1 MIRDGIKDLGK
12 YSYAQKIK
20 EKVRKLF
27 FSFSQM
33 ECVILLRLIILNFDE
48 DRVILQNNW
57 IMLLN

>member
-27 FSFSQM
+27 FFIFKNGVRYTSKIDNTKFRWRQS
-33 ECVILLRLIILNFDE
+33 NTSK
-48 DRVILQNNW
+48 
-57 IMLLN
+57 